1 MFGGVSVGIPEIV
14 GAILMILVSVII
26 IGLVTIQD
34 PKGDGLSALAGG
46 SSFLSNNNDRSIDAT
61 LGKITKIAAIA
72 FFVVTLV
79 VYVFA
84 K

>member
-1 MFGGVSVGIPEIV
+1 MGIFEII
-14 GAILMILVSVII
+14 GAIAMIVISIVI

-46 SSFLSNNNDRSIDAT
+46 GDSSFLNNNADRSIDAT
-61 LGKITKIAAIA
+61 LGKITKFAAIA

-79 VYVFA
+79 VYVVA
-84 K
+84 G